1 MEKMPVILS
10 DDILLWSFLS
20 KSIEYFGRC
29 YTRYKGE
36 KKKKIQVLKV
46 MGYVTRKEGH
56 VPLYRVHKQ
65 CTMAF
70 LSLHKTSALALALM
84 CVRRK
89 STAWSIPKSYASNLY
104 VC

>member
-20 KSIEYFGRC
+20 KSIKYFGRC
-29 YTRYKGE
+29 YTRYKG
-36 KKKKIQVLKV
+36 KKKKKETGLK
-46 MGYVTRKEGH
+46 GYVTRKEGH

-89 STAWSIPKSYASNLY
+89 STTWSIPKSYASNLY